1 MSDEKPMA
9 EVVALPV
16 PGSSAERVEALRSL
30 LSEWWTPPDE
40 MVGQLPGRGGSPP
53 LDYLNHAYVTRA
65 LIECDPCWTW
75 EPMSFTA
82 DGQPL
87 FGLDKDGNPQSLWIW
102 LTVHGVRRPGFGACE
117 RPGTPDAVKSIVSD
131 CIVNAAMRFGVALN
145 LWTGKHKAEQVKKA
159 PRKKEPLPAAVEPN
173 LEHLRAQVDPPADE
187 DPDSEKTAAIDLYN
201 RLCQQYSQ
209 EIVNGA
215 LATHKVSKYTEL
227 TPAKGKVIEASL
239 VARARLIQEE
249 EDRAKQLA
257 KEQADAKRSE

>member
-1 MSDEKPMA
+1 MSDQKPMA

-16 PGSSAERVEALRSL
+16 PGSRAERVEALRSL
-30 LSEWWTPPDE
+30 LSAWWEPPEDLIDTLPKAG
-40 MVGQLPGRGGSPP
+40 MQLR
-53 LDYLNHAYVTRA
+53 YLSHVWVSRA
-65 LIECDPCWTW
+65 FSEIDPEWTW
-75 EPMSFTA
+75 APMSYDDA
-82 DGQPL
+82 GQPVL
-87 FGLDKDGNPQSLWIW
+87 ERDSQGQPVGMWITLTICGTTIPGYGSVDPGKRDAIKELIGDALRNAGMRRGVAGSLW
-102 LTVHGVRRPGFGACE
+102 TKEKP
-117 RPGTPDAVKSIVSD
+117 S
-131 CIVNAAMRFGVALN
+131 
-145 LWTGKHKAEQVKKA
+145 KKA
-159 PRKKEPLPAAVEPN
+159 PRKKEPLPAALERN

-201 RLCQQYSQ
+201 RLCQQYGQ
-209 EIVNGA
+209 EVVNGA

>member
-16 PGSSAERVEALRSL
+16 PGSRAERVEALRSL
-30 LSEWWTPPDE
+30 LSAWWEPPEDLIDTLPKAG
-40 MVGQLPGRGGSPP
+40 MQLR
-53 LDYLNHAYVTRA
+53 YLSHVWVSRA
-65 LIECDPCWTW
+65 FSEIDPEWTW
-75 EPMSFTA
+75 APMSYDDA
-82 DGQPL
+82 GQPVL
-87 FGLDKDGNPQSLWIW
+87 ERDSQGQPVGMWITLTICGTTIPGYGSVDPGKRDAIKELIGDALRNAGMRRGVAGSLW
-102 LTVHGVRRPGFGACE
+102 TKEKP
-117 RPGTPDAVKSIVSD
+117 S
-131 CIVNAAMRFGVALN
+131 
-145 LWTGKHKAEQVKKA
+145 KKA
-159 PRKKEPLPAAVEPN
+159 PRKKEPLPAAVERN

-201 RLCQQYSQ
+201 RLCQQYGQ